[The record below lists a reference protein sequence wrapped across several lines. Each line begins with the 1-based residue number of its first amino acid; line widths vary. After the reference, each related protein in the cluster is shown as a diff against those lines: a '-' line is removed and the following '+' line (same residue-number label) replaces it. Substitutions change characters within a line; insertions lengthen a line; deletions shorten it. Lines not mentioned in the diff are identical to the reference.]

1 MRFEIRHFLFFFSKF
16 QWISNLSASIESSQQ
31 RGSILLLKKPRAL
44 QNDEKMKQMWK
55 SWNFRWDS
63 KSHQF
68 QFFIFKFLWIS
79 DLRALIKSFH
89 QGESIYVSQEA
100 ESSSEWW
107 KMKHMWKSWNFR
119 WDSISHHFQYFR
131 IKFQW
136 ITDLISA
143 IESSHRAE
151 SNTVLEKSRAHQNA
165 EKNWNLLRMHHFRS
179 KFTTFPY
186 EHLEAQAWTD
196 NKTITISSVLSHCM
210 LENCSELIWM
220 IGFR

>member
-1 MRFEIRHFLFFFSKF
+1 MLV
-16 QWISNLSASIESSQQ
+16 
-31 RGSILLLKKPRAL
+31 KKSRAL
-44 QNDEKMKQMWK
+44 QNDE
-55 SWNFRWDS
+55 
-63 KSHQF
+63 
-68 QFFIFKFLWIS
+68 
-79 DLRALIKSFH
+79 
-89 QGESIYVSQEA
+89 
-100 ESSSEWW
+100 

-151 SNTVLEKSRAHQNA
+151 SNTVLEKSRAYQNA

-210 LENCSELIWM
+210 LENCAELIWM
-220 IGFR
+220 IGFREKLKLQKKKAFMSFFEKSSTSSCRGANYSETLSMV